1 MKLSF
6 KDYTIIS
13 DAFIEMQLDEGAVQD
28 LWAAVKK
35 KLGGKAS
42 DDQIEAEIERLKKT
56 RSSDLNKIKDTVQ
69 SREFHQRQAEREK
82 AALAKQAKP
91 TQPTVST
98 RGPNTEASFRAKS
111 VNDMRGGE
119 RRALDRNPFHE
130 GKKEDADE
138 WQEGYKYAKAVRAGK
153 AKEDLN
159 GVSTAFKQG
168 YRTGMN
174 ESVQLDEAQKEYRVE
189 YTTKLSNADSK
200 VKVAKIK
207 AMDVAA
213 VREKFKRDFHGMK
226 LLTIKPA

>member
-13 DAFIEMQLDEGAVQD
+13 DAFIEMQLDENAIQD
-28 LWAAVKK
+28 LWAHVKK
-35 KLGGKAS
+35 KLGMKAT

-56 RSSDLNKIKDTVQ
+56 KGSDLDAIKKTAQ
-69 SREFHQRQAEREK
+69 SRAFHARK
-82 AALAKQAKP
+82 AADEKRAALQARKPEPTRGTLGQPKGALTNADWDDALDSRDRKFLAKRDRVA
-91 TQPTVST
+91 
-98 RGPNTEASFRAKS
+98 E
-111 VNDMRGGE
+111 GE
-119 RRALDRNPFHE
+119 E
-130 GKKEDADE
+130 
-138 WQEGYKYAKAVRAGK
+138 V
-153 AKEDLN
+153 
-159 GVSTAFKQG
+159 
-168 YRTGMN
+168 
-174 ESVQLDEAQKEYRVE
+174 VQLDEAQKEYRVE